1 MPVNVRTGIAGISAQ
16 PRPIRDDVLGEVL
29 LLGSRRRR
37 ARPQSNSGGGEPP
50 ISGSGRRHGQPR
62 PRLEGVGCVLP
73 QHESATVALSGSC
86 SHPSEGLAGVVYPQ
100 SSVAVLK
107 HNGNLTKNPVAL
119 VVARFYVS
127 FVEENGRIF
136 YSQ

>member
-1 MPVNVRTGIAGISAQ
+1 MMCLEKGGKSSCWDRAGGAHVRN
-16 PRPIRDDVLGEVL
+16 RIRE
-29 LLGSRRRR
+29 
-37 ARPQSNSGGGEPP
+37 GGEPP
-50 ISGSGRRHGQPR
+50 ISGSGRSHGQPR